1 MSASVAESDSEEEEF
16 VFLDRALDHARRVI
30 SHISRVAREGVE
42 EAVVAVVLTAQ
53 RIVANTTIDED
64 AAAVEIA
71 LRANQATEG
80 EEEMAIDG
88 GTLHGKIV

>member
-1 MSASVAESDSEEEEF
+1 MSASVGESDSEEEEF

-30 SHISRVAREGVE
+30 SHISRVAREGE
-42 EAVVAVVLTAQ
+42 EEVVVAVVLTAQ

-64 AAAVEIA
+64 AAVVEIA

-80 EEEMAIDG
+80 EEEKAIEE
-88 GTLHGKIV
+88 GTLRVKIV